1 MYSTNNT
8 SYQYGRLRIHMY
20 IDSSYRIYLG
30 KKKKEIKI
38 IKNKSF
44 FILFF
49 LIISSAVFWPK
60 LSDRTTACNINL
72 DPAERRI
79 TADEKEYKSELQ
91 FALQKTKPELLV
103 TEWCHTSIRSIII
116 YFNLTYF

>member
-30 KKKKEIKI
+30 KKKKKEIKI

-44 FILFF
+44 FYFFFNNLLCSILAKIVRQDNS
-49 LIISSAVFWPK
+49 L
-60 LSDRTTACNINL
+60 
-72 DPAERRI
+72 
-79 TADEKEYKSELQ
+79 
-91 FALQKTKPELLV
+91 
-103 TEWCHTSIRSIII
+103 
-116 YFNLTYF
+116 